1 VEAIEHPSPL
11 VALINLLFAPLGI
24 HVPDHLVFIGLI
36 TLFILFIG
44 LAIRSSLSVDNP
56 GTLQIILEDVVAFL
70 VGVLEGN
77 MGPKGRKFLPLLGS
91 IFVFILLGN
100 LMGQIP
106 DWDRRRATST
116 CPSRSRSR
124 CGSTT
129 TGRAS
134 SPTGPVNYIKHFAVM
149 PGVPLIMAPLIF
161 VIEIISHMSRVLSL
175 TLRLFGNIF
184 GEHLVVLIIASIVPF
199 IAPLPIQFLG
209 LIVGPLQAFIFLTL
223 GAISP
228 DRRDARGRPRRWRR
242 RGTIDLTRKLP
253 IVRRCLGRAWF
264 LGRSQLVDLHDHDGP
279 VV

>member
-1 VEAIEHPSPL
+1 MEAIEHPSPL
-11 VALINLLFAPLGI
+11 VALVNLLFAPLGV

-44 LAIRSSLSVDNP
+44 LAIRSSLSVEHP
-56 GTLQIILEDVVAFL
+56 GKLQIVLEDIVAFL
-70 VGVLEGN
+70 VGVLESN

-106 DWDRRRATST
+106 
-116 CPSRSRSR
+116 
-124 CGSTT
+124 GL
-129 TGRAS
+129 G
-134 SPTGPVNYIKHFAVM
+134 SPTSNINVPFALAITLWLYYHWQGILANGPLNYIKHFAIM
-149 PGVPLIMAPLIF
+149 PGVPIVMAPLIF

-223 GAISP
+223 GAIYLTAATHVDDHGDDYGSVGPHP
-228 DRRDARGRPRRWRR
+228 DPMIA
-242 RGTIDLTRKLP
+242 KM
-253 IVRRCLGRAWF
+253 
-264 LGRSQLVDLHDHDGP
+264 
-279 VV
+279 

>member
-24 HVPDHLVFIGLI
+24 HVPDHMVFVGLI
-36 TLFILFIG
+36 TLIILAVG
-44 LAIRSSLSVDNP
+44 LIVRSSLSVENP
-56 GTLQIILEDVVAFL
+56 GKLQIVLEDVVSFI

-77 MGPKGRKFLPLLGS
+77 MGAKGRNYLPLLGT
-91 IFVFILLGN
+91 IFLFILIGN

-106 DWDRRRATST
+106 
-116 CPSRSRSR
+116 
-124 CGSTT
+124 GL
-129 TGRAS
+129 G
-134 SPTGPVNYIKHFAVM
+134 SPTSNINVPFALAITLWLYYHWQGIKTNGPIGYIKHFAVM
-149 PGVPLIMAPLIF
+149 PGVPIVMAPLIF

-223 GAISP
+223 GAIY
-228 DRRDARGRPRRWRR
+228 
-242 RGTIDLTRKLP
+242 LT
-253 IVRRCLGRAWF
+253 AATH
-264 LGRSQLVDLHDHDGP
+264 VDDHGDEYGDHDAHHP
-279 VV
+279 HAQMH